1 MDNNKNYVAGV
12 DFGSSN
18 LVMAVGSVDTTGTLK
33 VEALLSRPSDG
44 IEMGVIQNV
53 NNVCEV
59 LREMK
64 REIEGELG
72 IRIDEAY
79 ASVSGAFIHY
89 HNYSDHVF
97 VGDSENGIVSQT
109 DVDALNDRMSRV
121 TVPEDEE
128 VMDRFP
134 LNYMLDHRRETDKPV
149 GAFSRQLSSTF
160 AFIIGKKQ
168 PLSRI
173 EMVFANSGLQLA
185 GIFANSAIVADAVL
199 SADEKSDGA
208 AVVDI
213 GADTT
218 DVAVYSG
225 GIVRYAATIPMGG
238 KAIDSDINK
247 HGVAIRNIEALKKQ
261 CGTAL
266 SENVSEKA
274 YIKIPTSGKGF
285 KTVMKRN
292 LAAIIEARLLDIIDY
307 VKTEIKDSG
316 YESKLPYGLVLTGGS
331 ASIPEIDRLFARHT
345 ERDVRVALAT
355 EGLDNESRD
364 KIDSPEYTA
373 VIALLSAG
381 AAKKSCDI
389 AVVDGGRSQR
399 QQAYTQPST
408 PSSTELEFP
417 KHKEKRPFEPS
428 KSTAT
433 TYQPPQRP
441 EYKPEPPVRPET
453 PKPQPPTAQTA
464 AAGAAVTPPP
474 APKQPAEQEQKPEKR
489 VGEETKTVREEPE
502 KPKRRWGFGRRI
514 MDSLNGIFQDG
525 ADLEFSDTSLNAS
538 TDASEKAKKAE
549 EQPSAHTPS
558 PAPGHQAE
566 EPAPAPKQPAEPEP
580 AESDYRPEPKRSF
593 VPKLKIDI
601 DEFFVEGED
610 KEEI

>member
-18 LVMAVGSVDTTGTLK
+18 LVMAVGTVGTDGAIK
-33 VEALLSRPSDG
+33 VEALLSKPSNG

-64 REIEGELG
+64 HEIEDELG
-72 IRIDEAY
+72 LRIDEAY
-79 ASVSGAFIHY
+79 AGVSGAFIHY

-97 VGDSENGIVSQT
+97 VGDSENGIVAQA

-121 TVPEDEE
+121 TVPDDEE
-128 VMDRFP
+128 VMARFP
-134 LNYMLDHRRETDKPV
+134 LNYLIDHRRETDKPV

-173 EMVFANSGLQLA
+173 EMVFNNSGLKLA
-185 GIFANSAIVADAVL
+185 GIFANSVIVADAVL
-199 SADEKSDGA
+199 TADEKSDGA

-238 KAIDSDINK
+238 RAIDSDINK
-247 HGVAIRNIEALKKQ
+247 HGVTIRNIEALKKQ

-266 SENVSEKA
+266 SETVSEKA
-274 YIKIPTSGKGF
+274 CIRIPTAGKGF

-292 LAAIIEARLLDIIDY
+292 LASIIEARLMDIIDY

-316 YESKLPYGLVLTGGS
+316 YDAKLPYGLVLTGGTS
-331 ASIPEIDRLFARHT
+331 SIPEIDKLFNRHT
-345 ERDVRVALAT
+345 ERDVRVAMAT
-355 EGLDNESRD
+355 EGIDEESRA
-364 KIDSPEYTA
+364 KVDSPEYTA
-373 VIALLSAG
+373 VIALLTAG
-381 AAKKSCDI
+381 AAKKSCNI
-389 AVVDGGRSQR
+389 TETGERP
-399 QQAYTQPST
+399 QQPAQSEPAAAA
-408 PSSTELEFP
+408 P
-417 KHKEKRPFEPS
+417 KERKTFDPS

-433 TYQPPQRP
+433 TYKPPQRE
-441 EYKPEPPVRPET
+441 EYKVPERPARVEKPTPVIAPKHAVPAEPQPEPEPMPET
-453 PKPQPPTAQTA
+453 RQR
-464 AAGAAVTPPP
+464 
-474 APKQPAEQEQKPEKR
+474 PAEHNEEQKSQERPRKR
-489 VGEETKTVREEPE
+489 GL
-502 KPKRRWGFGRRI
+502 FSHFF
-514 MDSLNGIFQDG
+514 DSLNGMFQDG
-525 ADLEFSDTSLNAS
+525 GDIGSFNDTPLDQSAGSDYARQNQAPQQETVSRPE
-538 TDASEKAKKAE
+538 TEY
-549 EQPSAHTPS
+549 QPQPEAGT
-558 PAPGHQAE
+558 
-566 EPAPAPKQPAEPEP
+566 PKQTSKPASKPFF
-580 AESDYRPEPKRSF
+580 RR
-593 VPKLKIDI
+593 PKLDL
-601 DEFFVEGED
+601 DEFFVEGND